1 MREYSMKHGDVMDL
15 PLRTFWSL
23 NRNVDRLRAE
33 EDLRSLQVSAA
44 AQSVGEGGGEAVKF
58 LSEHLR
64 GEIGSP
70 IVIEK
75 KFDRARFKELADK
88 LQKPRVAPEKHAEG
102 SE

>member
-1 MREYSMKHGDVMDL
+1 MREYSMGFREVMKL

-33 EDLRSLQVSAA
+33 QDLRSLQVSAA
-44 AQSVGEGGGEAVKF
+44 AQSAGEGGEGIKF
-58 LSEHLR
+58 LSDHLR

-70 IVIEK
+70 IVLEK
-75 KFDRARFKELADK
+75 KFDGGKFKELAEK
-88 LQKPRVAPEKHAEG
+88 LGKPRMATETHAEG